1 LWKKYS
7 GNGKTWIFLTGAR
20 FAFVNKP
27 THMAMDIITINDKS
41 IMSRSILSF
50 IADLRLV
57 K

>member
-7 GNGKTWIFLTGAR
+7 GNDKAWIFLTGAR

-27 THMAMDIITINDKS
+27 TQMAEDIITISDKTTPL
-41 IMSRSILSF
+41 RSILSF